1 MHELTDKIK
10 KVWKSTKD
18 FINKSKDKAFSN
30 YKIAREKYG
39 VKLNVCIILLA
50 ILICLLGGY
59 VYGRNTM
66 SKSFV
71 LNQIEQGFKNDDVS
85 RIRNIARCDGKKI
98 SKKELQ
104 PLMNYFKS
112 DRSIDILMN
121 ELKRGV
127 DDSLI
132 SIENKKT
139 IFSNS
144 YYLNIDRVNLK
155 FDINYGNTTLFLNGE
170 EKGKTEK
177 DDSVINVSRVLPG
190 VYDITTKT
198 SSKYDTI
205 AYNNTITAMKSDNEY
220 YINVPGVKVSVKS
233 DYPEAEV
240 FLNGVDTNKKVKDFN
255 DIGLFDVNKNNE
267 ISLKYDLPW
276 GVVSS
281 ENYKIDGNPIINI
294 NLDIKNKELEKIL
307 EEKSDDTIKS
317 IFEALNNKDE
327 SMIKADNQEKI
338 YNDFVKKEF
347 ILKNEYVLDD
357 YNIEVDKSDVSKK
370 DDYYHANVYVTLKYS
385 VSKNILGFNITPK
398 TYERKIFLSLDYKDN
413 DWKVR
418 DVLIVE

>member
-144 YYLNIDRVNLK
+144 YYLDIDRVNLK

>member
-205 AYNNTITAMKSDNEY
+205 AYNNTITAMKLDNEY